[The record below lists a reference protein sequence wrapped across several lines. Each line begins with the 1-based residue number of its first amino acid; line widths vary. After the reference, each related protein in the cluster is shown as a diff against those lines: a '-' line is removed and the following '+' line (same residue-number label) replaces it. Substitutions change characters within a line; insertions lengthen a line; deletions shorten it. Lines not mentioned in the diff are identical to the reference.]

1 MRRRSFLAGLGSAT
15 AWPLAAR
22 AGQGVPRIG
31 FLNPVSAVDADKVQ
45 IEAFEAGLR
54 ELGYV
59 PGKTIEIEYRFADGR
74 EERAAELARELAD
87 LRVDR
92 HRELGGGVYAAHRVT
107 NTVPIVTAVNGD
119 LVALGLAESL
129 GHPGGNVT
137 GLTYFFG
144 DLMVKRIELLKQVK
158 PAMSSVGVLVQQGYS
173 VNQIYLRAMEAPVR
187 ALGVALEPIEIAQ
200 PSDCDRA
207 LSTGPGASIGG
218 VAVFDPPKF
227 VTGLGPAA
235 IATAAARHGLPAAGR
250 APHGEGRRASRLW
263 RRLCPHVPSRRD
275 LRRQDPE
282 RREAGRHPDRAGDE
296 VHHDRQPED
305 RQGARH
311 RDSPDVA
318 RQRRRGD
325 RMRRRTLRADASLV
339 LVGRTAA

>member
-22 AGQGVPRIG
+22 AEQRVPRIG
-31 FLNPVSAVDADKVQ
+31 FLNPVSAVDADKAQ

-59 PGKTIEIEYRFADGR
+59 PGKTIEIEFRFADGR
-74 EERAAELARELAD
+74 EERAAELARELVD
-87 LRVDR
+87 LRVDVIVSW
-92 HRELGGGVYAAHRVT
+92 GGGVYAAHRVT

-173 VNQIYLRAMEAPVR
+173 VNQIYLRALEAPVK
-187 ALGVALEPIEIAQ
+187 ALGVELEPIEIAQ

-227 VTGLGPAA
+227 VTGPGRPRSPPPPRVTACPRPA
-235 IATAAARHGLPAAGR
+235 R
-250 APHGEGRRASRLW
+250 S
-263 RRLCPHVPSRRD
+263 PSRRA
-275 LRRQDPE
+275 
-282 RREAGRHPDRAGDE
+282 AGFSATASTMSPCSVAPPPSSTRSSK
-296 VHHDRQPED
+296 
-305 RQGARH
+305 AR
-311 RDSPDVA
+311 SPA
-318 RQRRRGD
+318 TFRSSRRRSSS
-325 RMRRRTLRADASLV
+325 RSSI
-339 LVGRTAA
+339 